1 MFAMVLVP
9 QLLVIAQSLFQPVNT
24 EHFNKCHL
32 LEMVHPFSLRGFE
45 FPANPSTRSSSVC
58 TFSGGLD
65 G

>member
-1 MFAMVLVP
+1 MLAVVLVP
-9 QLLVIAQSLFQPVNT
+9 QLLVIAQSLLQPVNT

-32 LEMVHPFSLRGFE
+32 SEVVHPFSLRGFE
-45 FPANPSTRSSSVC
+45 FPANPSTRSSLVC